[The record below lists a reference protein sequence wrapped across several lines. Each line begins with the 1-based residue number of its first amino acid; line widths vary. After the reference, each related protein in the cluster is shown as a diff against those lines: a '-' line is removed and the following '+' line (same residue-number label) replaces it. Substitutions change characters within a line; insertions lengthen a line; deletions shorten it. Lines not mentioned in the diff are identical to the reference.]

1 MRRRWVMVI
10 AVLLALGYSLPTWAG
25 AAGAARVVDPGARAG
40 SASAAGLDAAADLD
54 VVAEAAL
61 AGHFKFGEWLPVWVE
76 LENAGPDREVEVQ
89 VRVASTWGGTTF
101 ARPVSLPASARKRVA
116 VYVLPNNYSRALK
129 VQVVEGGALLL
140 SRQVEVH
147 AHLNSDYLVGIV
159 ARERGALA
167 LVANAELQ
175 GVDRAVSTVDLAL
188 ERLPDRAE
196 GLQSLDSLILN
207 DVDTSSL
214 STEQRDALEAW
225 VRHGGRLVL
234 GGGAGAARVTSGL
247 PEGLLPLRAE
257 RVTELQA
264 LPGLEGYIPGWP
276 VRVPGPFVAAEG
288 EAVGGRALA
297 TQEGLALLQ
306 ERAVGQGRVD
316 ASALDLAASPFDAW
330 AGAMPFWGQLLLS
343 GAAYASN
350 LPPDMSARQMIAG
363 QMSYALTNLP
373 SLALPSVK
381 WLALLLGIYVL
392 LVGPANF
399 ILLRA
404 RGKLQ
409 WAWLTIPA
417 ITALFAGGAFGLG
430 YAMRGTDLILNKV
443 AVVTLGS
450 DGAAQATTYLGL
462 FSPAQRSYEI
472 EVQGQGLLSP
482 LNPESDPF
490 ASSGAGGGGETAF
503 LQGTP
508 ARVRGLAV
516 NQWSMQTFMSE
527 DTWAGAG
534 QIEAQLALDGEAL
547 AGTVRNTTRY
557 DLKDVVLVLGTQFVR
572 LGDLAH
578 GEEAQVRLDLSK
590 RMENAFGAPLSYRL
604 FEQQL
609 QQTGPSGP
617 PREFQLKQTVLDSVL
632 NAGGKFSASSRW
644 PGGAT
649 LGSNPSGPFML
660 GWFGEA
666 PPEVL
671 VGGRRPAAQTV
682 ALLLAPV
689 DYGLPSGGVA
699 AIPPG
704 LIPGT
709 VTQMPAEGGMC
720 GMPGTTA
727 VYIGRGKATFEFQ
740 LPPELALAAEALTVE
755 IGSDGGWAGAPDL
768 AVYDWDAGAWTTVD
782 EPVLGRN
789 VFEQAAAFVSADG
802 VVRVQL
808 SSTGVRSGCYYV
820 DLGVEGKS

>member
-1 MRRRWVMVI
+1 MRRRWIMVI
-10 AVLLALGYSLPTWAG
+10 PVLLALGCSLPAPAWAG
-25 AAGAARVVDPGARAG
+25 TVGAALGADPGARAG
-40 SASAAGLDAAADLD
+40 SDAVADLN

-89 VRVASTWGGTTF
+89 VHVAGTWGATTY
-101 ARPVSLPASARKRVA
+101 ARPVSLPAGARKRVA
-116 VYVLPNNYSRALK
+116 VYVLPNNYSRALE
-129 VQVVEGGALLL
+129 VQLVEGGTSLL
-140 SRQVEVH
+140 SRQVAVQ
-147 AHLNSDYLVGIV
+147 AHLNSDYLVGII

-175 GVDRAVSTVDLAL
+175 GVDRAVSAVDLAL

-196 GLQSLDSLILN
+196 GLQSLDCLILN
-207 DVDTSSL
+207 DVDTFSL
-214 STEQRDALEAW
+214 STEQRTALEAW
-225 VRHGGRLVL
+225 VHQGGHLIL
-234 GGGAGAARVTSGL
+234 GGGSGAARVAAGL
-247 PEGLLPLRAE
+247 PEALLPMRPE
-257 RVTELQA
+257 RVVELQA
-264 LPGLEGYIPGWP
+264 LPGLEGYVSGQP
-276 VRVPGPFVAAEG
+276 VRVPGPFVAAAG
-288 EAVGGRALA
+288 QVLGGRTLA

-306 ERAVGQGRVD
+306 ERFVGQGRVD
-316 ASALDLAASPFDAW
+316 ASALDLATSPFDAW

-373 SLALPSVK
+373 SLTLPSVR
-381 WLALLLGIYVL
+381 WLALVLGAYVL
-392 LVGPANF
+392 LVGPTNYL
-399 ILLRA
+399 LLRA

-417 ITALFAGGAFGLG
+417 ITALFSGGAFGLG

-443 AVVTLGS
+443 AVVILGP
-450 DGAAQATTYLGL
+450 DGAAQATTYLGV

-490 ASSGAGGGGETAF
+490 ASSGASGGGETAF

-547 AGTVRNTTRY
+547 TGTVHNATPY
-557 DLKDVVLVLGTQFVR
+557 DLQDAVLVLGTQFVR
-572 LGDLAH
+572 LGDLAR

-590 RMENAFGAPLSYRL
+590 RMGDAFGAPLSYRL

-617 PREFQLKQTVLDSVL
+617 PREVQLKQTVLESVL

-644 PGGAT
+644 PGSAT
-649 LGSNPSGPFML
+649 LGSNPSGPFVL

-666 PPEVL
+666 APEVL

-682 ALLLAPV
+682 
-689 DYGLPSGGVA
+689 
-699 AIPPG
+699 
-704 LIPGT
+704 
-709 VTQMPAEGGMC
+709 
-720 GMPGTTA
+720 
-727 VYIGRGKATFEFQ
+727 
-740 LPPELALAAEALTVE
+740 
-755 IGSDGGWAGAPDL
+755 
-768 AVYDWDAGAWTTVD
+768 
-782 EPVLGRN
+782 
-789 VFEQAAAFVSADG
+789 
-802 VVRVQL
+802 
-808 SSTGVRSGCYYV
+808 
-820 DLGVEGKS
+820 